1 MDIKEIF
8 DDIYISNS
16 DKEVLKKRIL
26 SLLTTL
32 IEHEKR
38 EVALFVLDFFNEYPL
53 IESKSDLRYFLDEFE
68 EKLDV
73 DLAEIEKEL

>member
-8 DDIYISNS
+8 DDIEISNS
-16 DKEVLKKRIL
+16 NKELLKKRVL

-32 IEHEKR
+32 IDYEKR

-53 IESKSDLRYFLDEFE
+53 IESKSDLRYFLNELE
-68 EKLDV
+68 EELEV
-73 DLAEIEKEL
+73 DLSELEKEL